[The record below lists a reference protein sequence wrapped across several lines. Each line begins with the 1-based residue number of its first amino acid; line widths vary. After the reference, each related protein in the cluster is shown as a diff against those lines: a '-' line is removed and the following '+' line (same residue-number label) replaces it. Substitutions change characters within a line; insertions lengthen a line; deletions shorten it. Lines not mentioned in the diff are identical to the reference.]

1 MTADTHD
8 LTDFLKRTGLAAADE
23 TPRYTPLAGGV
34 SSDIWRVDLARGP
47 VCVKRALAKLKVKV
61 DWFAPVE
68 RNAFEVAW
76 METANSLRDGLAPD
90 ILAHDAENGMFAMAF
105 LDPDGHPTWKEELHL
120 GRADAAFARAVGE
133 DLARVHA
140 GTTGNAEVAE
150 RFQTDATFY
159 DIRLE
164 PYLVATGRAHPDLA
178 ARLDS
183 LVKTTAGTREALV
196 HGDVSPKNILVAE
209 TAPVFLDAECAWYGD
224 PAFDLA
230 FCLNHLLLKCL
241 WTPSATDGFLAC
253 FDALAAGYAPAPAVE
268 ARAAAL
274 LPALFLARVDGKS
287 PVEYLTAEADR
298 DRVRHAA
305 IPMIETSPA
314 DLAAVR
320 HAWEKELRP

>member
-1 MTADTHD
+1 MTADTND
-8 LTDFLKRTGLAAADE
+8 LTDFLKRAGLATADE

-47 VCVKRALAKLKVKV
+47 VCVKRALAKLKVKA

-105 LDPDGHPTWKEELHL
+105 LDPDRHPTWKEELHQ

-183 LVKTTAGTREALV
+183 WSRRRPGPAKPWSTAMSARRTSW
-196 HGDVSPKNILVAE
+196 SPG
-209 TAPVFLDAECAWYGD
+209 P
-224 PAFDLA
+224 PPSS
-230 FCLNHLLLKCL
+230 
-241 WTPSATDGFLAC
+241 WTPNAPGTAIRLSTWPFVSTTC
-253 FDALAAGYAPAPAVE
+253 F
-268 ARAAAL
+268 
-274 LPALFLARVDGKS
+274 
-287 PVEYLTAEADR
+287 
-298 DRVRHAA
+298 
-305 IPMIETSPA
+305 
-314 DLAAVR
+314 
-320 HAWEKELRP
+320 